1 MGLRDSIERST
12 ATWLASLTLAATV
25 GGCYQG
31 LADLAESGAES
42 GDGGADSPDGD
53 DEDGGSD
60 DAGSD
65 DGGDDPNADAPPQ
78 PLHRLN
84 RLEYDNTVRDLLGTS
99 LRPATEFGL
108 DPEANGF
115 DNQAEQLALTPSLL
129 DRYAQAAHLLVSDA
143 LDQRPEFAVSYGSEE
158 IGTSGGYPVGAL
170 WALTGTSASVAFEV
184 PIAGAFEIVIT
195 GGGSTIGPAPAPT
208 AALDVDGLPV
218 AGFAV
223 EGSAAIP
230 VEHVFAVD
238 LAAGPHTLQLAP
250 TNWVNDA
257 VANTSNNVLVQNL
270 TVRTVALAN
279 GPGRDLVYVC
289 DPAFSGETCTQ
300 EIIDTFASRAWR
312 RPVTAEESTALYELY
327 QSVLAGGETPEDG
340 VRLVM
345 RAVMTSPKF
354 LYRHRT
360 SSDADDGQWLDPYV
374 LASRLSYF
382 LWSSMPDDR
391 LFEAAADGSLATDEG
406 LSDVVAWMLADDKAQ
421 ALMDGFAE
429 QWLSTRHLATASP
442 SPEVYPDFDEA
453 LRAAMTEE
461 AKLFFGDYLDN
472 GQPVATMVLPD
483 FAYRNNRLAEHYGMA
498 PVGSSGMLRLPATG
512 TDRRGL
518 LSLGAWLTAQSDAE
532 HSSPIR
538 RGLWVSDRLLCAP
551 VPPPP
556 PGLEVDP
563 IDLGGGQS
571 VREQLE
577 QHRSDPSCASCH
589 KLLDVLGIGFEEYDA
604 TGQEILGVAIDNL
617 GELPDGRTFE
627 GGAELAALYQD
638 SDVFVRCLSQKLFT
652 YAVGRQPLPYD
663 APDLHGAADAVYADG
678 GDLRALIDALVHTPA
693 FRSPGAFDGGQQ

>member
-1 MGLRDSIERST
+1 
-12 ATWLASLTLAATV
+12 LTLAAAV

-31 LADLAESGAES
+31 LADLDESGAES
-42 GDGGADSPDGD
+42 GEDGSRSPGDDD

-60 DAGSD
+60 GAGD
-65 DGGDDPNADAPPQ
+65 DGDDGDPSADGPPQ

-84 RLEYDNTVRDLLGTS
+84 RIEYDNTVRDLLGTS
-99 LRPATEFGL
+99 LRPAQGFGL

-129 DRYAQAAHLLVSDA
+129 DHYAQAAHRLVADA
-143 LDQRPEFAVSYGSEE
+143 LDERPEFAVSYGSQDV
-158 IGTSGGYPVGAL
+158 GTVGGYPVGEL
-170 WALTGTSASVAFEV
+170 WALTGTNATVQFEV
-184 PIAGAFEIVIT
+184 PNAGSFEIVLE

-208 AALDVDGLPV
+208 ASVTLDGQPV
-218 AGFAV
+218 ASFAV

-238 LAAGPHTLQLAP
+238 LAPGPHTLVLAP

-257 VANTSNNVLVQNL
+257 VANTSNNVLVQTL
-270 TVRTVALAN
+270 TIQTVALAE
-279 GPGRDLVYVC
+279 GPGRELIYVC
-289 DPAFSGETCTQ
+289 DPVVGGASCTE
-300 EIIDTFASRAWR
+300 EIIDTFAFRAWR
-312 RPVTAEESTALYELY
+312 RPVSSEESAALHGLY
-327 QSVLAGGETPEDG
+327 DSVLAGGETPEDAL
-340 VRLVM
+340 RLVM

-354 LYRHRT
+354 IYRHRT
-360 SSDADDGQWLDPYV
+360 SSDVDSDGWLDPYV

-406 LSDVVAWMLADDKAQ
+406 LSDAVAWMLQDDKAQ
-421 ALMDGFAE
+421 ALLDGFAE

-442 SPEVYPDFDEA
+442 SPELFPDFDEE
-453 LRAAMTEE
+453 LRAAMTDE

-556 PGLEVDP
+556 PGLEVGPLEPGED
-563 IDLGGGQS
+563 QT

-577 QHRSDPSCASCH
+577 QHRSDPTCASCH
-589 KLLDVLGIGFEEYDA
+589 QLLDVLGIGFEEYDA
-604 TGQEILGVAIDNL
+604 TGHEKVGVVVDNL

-627 GGAELAALYQD
+627 GGAELASLYQD
-638 SDVFVRCLSQKLFT
+638 SDVFVRCLSRKLFT
-652 YAVGRQPLPYD
+652 YAVGRPALPFD
-663 APDLHGAADAVYADG
+663 ANDLNGAADEVYAND
-678 GDLRALIDALVHTPA
+678 GDLRALIDAIVHTPG
-693 FRSPGAFDGGQQ
+693 FRSPGGFDGGQ